1 MAVVANFAFVVTSGT
16 IGVAPFTVAFYDTS
30 TGSPNSWRWDFGN
43 GYHSTAQNPTHTFTA
58 NGLPT
63 VRLTAFVQTASSVVN
78 GAFVSGRYK
87 SGSGVSAAAAHT
99 SFTAASWTTT
109 PPGSNGIRFNLVF
122 TTFYVLT
129 GEEAKHSFNLVSEVG
144 EYSELQI
151 FFGTAANP
159 PGTKVITD
167 SGDKVDPVNKGVW
180 LPVREVT
187 ANLGTTIEVNFS
199 GDNYIYGGWDYVST
213 GTRVITYT
221 AADIDYIDK
230 TLTPLQADFFG
241 VPVFGSNMQTVNFT
255 DLSDPVITTWSWR
268 KRRAGTS
275 DAFVEFATVQNPSHI
290 FDRDN
295 P

>member
-1 MAVVANFAFVVTSGT
+1 MSIVAGFAFVVTSGT
-16 IGVAPFTVAFYDTS
+16 IGVAPFTVAFTDTS
-30 TGSPNSWRWDFGN
+30 TGGPNTWRWNFGD

-87 SGSGVSAAAAHT
+87 SGSGVTPTLAHNN
-99 SFTAASWTTT
+99 FTAASWTTT
-109 PPGSNGIRFNLVF
+109 PPGSNGIKFLLTF

-159 PGTKVITD
+159 PGTKVVTD
-167 SGDKVDPVNKGVW
+167 SGDKVDPVNTGTW

-187 ANLGTTIEVNFS
+187 SSLGSSIEVNFY
-199 GDNYIYGGWDYVST
+199 GDNYIYGGWDYTST

-221 AADIDYIDK
+221 AVNIDYIDK
-230 TLTPLQADFFG
+230 ILTPLQADFFA

-255 DLSDPVITTWSWR
+255 DLSDPIISTWSWR
-268 KRRAGTS
+268 KRKAGSS
-275 DAFVEFATVQNPSHI
+275 DAFVEFSTIQNPSQI
-290 FDRDN
+290 FDRNN